1 MAGLPEAGRKIPE
14 KGRPKILI
22 TKLRVKIMP
31 GAHILGFLLNPGDT
45 PGVWVQC
52 QGILELRLWKGVEL
66 FKSDDGDIF
75 LAKTRALLL
84 ELVVDLAATQ
94 KNLIHPLI
102 ALYERIRDDTPES
115 AHGTLVQGRDRFR
128 ITQKALGSEHH
139 QGFRHRLSIWRLRQ

>member
-1 MAGLPEAGRKIPE
+1 MDKLLLLTLVARARAGGWASGSGPENSG
-14 KGRPKILI
+14 KGPTENLI

-45 PGVWVQC
+45 PGVWVHC

-94 KNLIHPLI
+94 KNLIHLLI
-102 ALYERIRDDTPES
+102 ALYE
-115 AHGTLVQGRDRFR
+115 
-128 ITQKALGSEHH
+128 
-139 QGFRHRLSIWRLRQ
+139 